1 MLSLKKEVVKSII
14 LHNLLTMW
22 EDTWQVLDAE
32 EEEEVQDH
40 VLDREDPVVVVV
52 VENLRVKV
60 QNLLLNWYYT
70 KQI

>member
-52 VENLRVKV
+52 ENLRVKV